1 MLIAGIDIAP
11 ETVALLAAMLR
22 VEYYVKAAETLE
34 NALASGLTEVR
45 LTIRERTA
53 VLDVLDDAPDGLSEL
68 HGTLLAE
75 HRWRRRIGLMPGRVM

>member
-53 VLDVLDDAPDGLSEL
+53 ILDVLDDAPDGLSEL
-68 HGTLLAE
+68 RGTLLAE
-75 HRWRRRIGLMPGRVM
+75 HTWRRRIGLTPGRVM